1 MADYL
6 KKSNPPVEVID
17 TDTGATVQRMLAEIE
32 VGGEEVVRR
41 YARDLDG
48 WQGDIV
54 LSEDTLNKA
63 ANSLSDGVKQD
74 ICYAR
79 DRVCDFAKMQ
89 RESLHEFRSELRP
102 GLIAGQKLIPV
113 QTAGCYVPGGRYAH
127 AASAVMSVGTA
138 KIAGVQNVIATSPA
152 HKDVGVNPAIF
163 YAMQLCGADKVLALG
178 GVQAVASLAYGLFTG
193 NHADVIVGPG
203 NRFVAEAKRTL
214 PSAQGGL
221 DVLEN
226 VSALC
231 PNCHRKAHY
240 G

>member
-1 MADYL
+1 
-6 KKSNPPVEVID
+6 
-17 TDTGATVQRMLAEIE
+17 
-32 VGGEEVVRR
+32 
-41 YARDLDG
+41 
-48 WQGDIV
+48 
-54 LSEDTLNKA
+54 
-63 ANSLSDGVKQD
+63 
-74 ICYAR
+74 
-79 DRVCDFAKMQ
+79 
-89 RESLHEFRSELRP
+89 
-102 GLIAGQKLIPV
+102 V